1 VRVLYGE
8 GVATHTGPESC
19 GGGREAVG
27 EALTGERIGQP
38 LSRERIVIPDADRVL
53 CLEGNTVRRVMRVPH
68 RSGVVRDPGMCGRSL
83 FGNREIFGVTTGR
96 WPCGPHREGEEP

>member
-38 LSRERIVIPDADRVL
+38 SSRERISVPDADRVL
-53 CLEGNTVRRVMRVPH
+53 CLEGNTTARVMRVRR
-68 RSGVVRDPGMCGRSL
+68 RSGVVRDPGMCGRSM
-83 FGNREIFGVTTGR
+83 FGNREIFGATTGR
-96 WPCGPHREGEEP
+96 WPSGPHREGEEP